1 MTNSPEQTPT
11 SQTLP
16 ALVWADGII
25 YQPFYVSDT
34 SLLLFKV
41 TREEEEGKNSDYLL
55 REVSFPYSYRSMEMK
70 YNQHYRQIITLPVRC
85 KYLVKIS
92 PFKSSVSTARQTKAH
107 EYQVE
112 R

>member
-25 YQPFYVSDT
+25 YQPFYVSVT
-34 SLLLFKV
+34 SLLLFEM